1 MDYRTFV
8 ENMKEQVQANLGQ
21 DYEVQIIT
29 NPKLNG
35 TEKTGLSISRTQEP
49 PQVVPVL
56 YLEECFERYLQ
67 DGGFAT
73 REDVRHCLARYC
85 LQEECMDQKVSK
97 LSGGEKNMLQIAL
110 LAASDAQ
117 LLILDE
123 PTNHL
128 DIKYQLQL
136 MDIVKSLD
144 ITIIAAIHDLNIAA
158 MYCDYIYVMKHGEI
172 VTKGTPKEVLTSEI
186 IEEIYP
192 DLKE

>member
-67 DGGFAT
+67 DGGFA
-73 REDVRHCLARYC
+73 
-85 LQEECMDQKVSK
+85 ECV
-97 LSGGEKNMLQIAL
+97 
-110 LAASDAQ
+110 
-117 LLILDE
+117 
-123 PTNHL
+123 
-128 DIKYQLQL
+128 
-136 MDIVKSLD
+136 
-144 ITIIAAIHDLNIAA
+144 
-158 MYCDYIYVMKHGEI
+158 
-172 VTKGTPKEVLTSEI
+172 
-186 IEEIYP
+186 EEICEVYKKQKENEEKIKEELKSIENIKSWERVQNKIYP
-192 DLKE
+192 MIVSAKENEDLKEKYLYQEYLDFLVLYMIRVTEVGIGSVKITR

>member
-67 DGGFAT
+67 DGDL
-73 REDVRHCLARYC
+73 RSVWKKSVKYI
-85 LQEECMDQKVSK
+85 
-97 LSGGEKNMLQIAL
+97 KNKKRMRKRLR
-110 LAASDAQ
+110 
-117 LLILDE
+117 
-123 PTNHL
+123 
-128 DIKYQLQL
+128 
-136 MDIVKSLD
+136 KS
-144 ITIIAAIHDLNIAA
+144 
-158 MYCDYIYVMKHGEI
+158 
-172 VTKGTPKEVLTSEI
+172 
-186 IEEIYP
+186 
-192 DLKE
+192 